1 MAVIVKLNELKE
13 QVEVKRWNRKQLMEH
28 YGLNSNQLTKL
39 LKKANLKVSRV
50 KEAFILVDENEE
62 KIPSIEEDF
71 IDENFVEEERGW

>member
-50 KEAFILVDENEE
+50 KEAFILVDEDEE
-62 KIPSIEEDF
+62 KVSLM
-71 IDENFVEEERGW
+71 DENFVEEERGW